1 MHHQGNW
8 RHVRS
13 LMSRLAPIMLIPILS
28 GCLLFSKTSMFSR
41 GDGWYHYD
49 PTTLPQALER
59 GEPLSLTPEA
69 TVATSDVLDSKPVQW
84 TQADF
89 LQIADAFQQQEL
101 AESLSA
107 WKFSQLWFELYCA
120 DVAFGPQ
127 HLTIELYREYPRDEG
142 GMRLVQHSVLISPR
156 RNQVGWTENELWP
169 VLGRQPSLDLTRIKV
184 PVEQALRIAEA
195 QGGQAARETAQNQCL
210 IYLLLTASRAQ
221 NGWEV
226 TYSGFAPRGSLF
238 KLYVNEETGRHRR

>member
-127 HLTIELYREYPRDEG
+127 HLTIELYREYPRAEG
-142 GMRLVQHSVLISPR
+142 GMRL
-156 RNQVGWTENELWP
+156 
-169 VLGRQPSLDLTRIKV
+169 
-184 PVEQALRIAEA
+184 
-195 QGGQAARETAQNQCL
+195 
-210 IYLLLTASRAQ
+210 ASRAIFSP
-221 NGWEV
+221 V
-226 TYSGFAPRGSLF
+226 TSVWRGGALRVARGCPPCGEGVPFVWRGGALRVARGYPSC
-238 KLYVNEETGRHRR
+238 GRELP